1 MLVDQQPSAP
11 AGVTLA
17 DATANRSA
25 NAGPASAVAAHLA
38 AAAADPNALANALDT
53 FVHAFTN
60 AVARNDSSQRSD
72 PGALMPTAQA
82 PQVQALPPQ
91 TPPPPFAI
99 AIAHESAPITP
110 VSPAPAAAL
119 PQHVDA
125 NAVVDHM
132 LRGMAIRTTDGQSEV
147 RLRLVPE
154 NLGDV
159 SVKLVVTGGSVD
171 ASIVA
176 HTADAQTAL
185 AGGQLQLAKTLADA
199 GLKLQSFTVAL
210 AGDFSGNRDQSRPN
224 DSWNR
229 SGWRRI
235 GVVESVGTDEPAD
248 PSLLAVPSFGPPIYA
263 ANPALLHLNYL
274 V

>member
-1 MLVDQQPSAP
+1 
-11 AGVTLA
+11 
-17 DATANRSA
+17 
-25 NAGPASAVAAHLA
+25 
-38 AAAADPNALANALDT
+38 
-53 FVHAFTN
+53 
-60 AVARNDSSQRSD
+60 
-72 PGALMPTAQA
+72 
-82 PQVQALPPQ
+82 
-91 TPPPPFAI
+91 
-99 AIAHESAPITP
+99 
-110 VSPAPAAAL
+110 
-119 PQHVDA
+119 
-125 NAVVDHM
+125 M

-159 SVKLVVTGGSVD
+159 SVKLIVNGGSVD

-199 GLKLQSFTVAL
+199 GLKLQSFTVGL
-210 AGDFSGNRDQSRPN
+210 AGDFSSNRDQSRPN

-235 GVVESVGTDEPAD
+235 GVVETVGTDEPAD